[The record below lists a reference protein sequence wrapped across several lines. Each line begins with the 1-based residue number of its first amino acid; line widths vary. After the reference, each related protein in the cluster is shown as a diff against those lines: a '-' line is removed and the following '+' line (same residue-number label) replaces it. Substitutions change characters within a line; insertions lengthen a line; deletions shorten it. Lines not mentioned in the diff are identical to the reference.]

1 MSTEYLLGMESS
13 GASGH
18 YVTHIVA
25 GNIETVRAS
34 ISAAMERCG
43 YTIIA
48 EEPVVLGRRG
58 ARGWAEAMASSDVM
72 DYPATLTVRLKADS
86 AFATRATFDYVV
98 KHPMLTKGDKRI
110 LSREA
115 KAIAALA
122 TSRAT
127 PTVCSGCGV
136 GTTDDSKFC
145 RRCGAPISADIAELE
160 VLRIAAETRA
170 GQSNFLMSAIF
181 SGIAFLFAFF
191 AFLVFGLKGDEGIKV
206 FTVLMILFGVFAA
219 LGLAG
224 TFFGL
229 GRLKRAINTK
239 ETNAQPQIAGARQQV
254 LPPVPEAFSA
264 RTDPF
269 AREAPLPQPPS
280 VTEGTTGLMTH
291 DDENAQPVQPPPR
304 DASTRA

>member
-1 MSTEYLLGMESS
+1 MGTEYLLGMEGS

-48 EEPVVLGRRG
+48 EEPVLLGRRG

-72 DYPATLTVRLKADS
+72 DYPATLTVRLKSDS
-86 AFATRATFDYVV
+86 AFATRATFDYAV
-98 KHPMLTKGDKRI
+98 KHPMLTKADKRI

-122 TSRAT
+122 TARST

-136 GTTDDSKFC
+136 GTTDDSRFC

-160 VLRIAAETRA
+160 VLRMAAETRA

-181 SGIAFLFAFF
+181 SGVGFLLM
-191 AFLVFGLKGDEGIKV
+191 FLAVLVLGLKGGDGVKV
-206 FTVLMILFGVFAA
+206 FKALTILFGVFEV

-224 TFFGL
+224 LFFGL
-229 GRLKRAINTK
+229 NRLKRAINTK
-239 ETNAQPQIAGARQQV
+239 ETNAQPQLAGVRQPV
-254 LPPVPEAFSA
+254 LPPVPEAFKA

-269 AREAPLPQPPS
+269 AREVALPGPPS
-280 VTEGTTGLMTH
+280 VTEGTTELMAQG
-291 DDENAQPVQPPPR
+291 DENAPSVQPPPR
-304 DASTRA
+304 DANTRV